1 LLYLEVELLIYIFL
15 AHSRSFKSFNE
26 TANWFLSK
34 PRLTGFLFFLFLLTF
49 VVLIVF
55 QRYELYI
62 ENKKQEVA
70 GILAETEQNIEQSLK
85 NYYTVSLTLALTID
99 DKGVPK
105 NFNSV
110 AEKLIKS
117 TPQLQ
122 AVQLVPNGVIKYIY
136 PLKGNE
142 QALNLDL
149 FKSVP
154 RTVMEAK
161 KAIQTKNMYYQ
172 GPVKLYQGGVGLVGR
187 LPVFING
194 QFWGFSAVV
203 IKLDTFF
210 KASGIDNTKHK
221 NYRFQFSKINSDTKE
236 EEFFL
241 TPDPNFNFEHAKSIV
256 FPDGDWKLYVSFIDK
271 HDVWLQLIST
281 IVFGLSLAVLSSY
294 LLTRLIIKQRDLQ
307 HSLVQKEQVLIKTES
322 KYKGIFDNAAIGI
335 ARVNTKTGALL
346 EVNKYL
352 CDFLEF
358 TEEELINRKIKSLIH
373 PEDVV
378 EDSRIFKL
386 YVNGEVQRITNE
398 KRYISKNNHI
408 KWGSVTITPLWKDG
422 EEPNN
427 HIIILEDSTERKAAA
442 QVLIESQQRIQ
453 SLINTIDGI
462 VWESY
467 LDNLEPIFIS
477 EKVQDILGYSAE
489 EWMSAGN
496 SWITHLHPDDKE
508 SMIAYLSSNISK
520 NKQLDGSYRM
530 MAKDGSIVWIRDIVT
545 VINEEG
551 KPSKLRGI
559 MIDITTQ
566 HQAEVALNNSF
577 NLVTEQNKRLLNFSY
592 IVSHNLRSHAS
603 NINGIISL
611 IENAAT
617 PDERNE
623 MFQLLKTVAEN
634 LNETLLNLNNVVN
647 IQSSID
653 IIVEPLNLNDYI
665 KKTLDTLN
673 AQILSKGAVIVNNL
687 PENILVNYNRAYLES
702 ILLNLISNSIRY
714 SESTREPYI
723 TLSFSEE
730 NNQQVLIVS
739 DNGIGIDLK
748 KNREKLFGMYQ
759 TFNGNPDARG
769 YGLFITKNQIEALG
783 GRIEVES
790 ELDKGTTFK
799 VYFK

>member
-1 LLYLEVELLIYIFL
+1 MAQSGSY
-15 AHSRSFKSFNE
+15 KSFNE

-49 VVLIVF
+49 VSLIVY
-55 QRYELYI
+55 QRYELYR
-62 ENKKQEVA
+62 ETKKQEVA
-70 GILAETEQNIEQSLK
+70 GILNEVEQNIEQSLK

-99 DKGVPK
+99 NNGVPK
-105 NFNSV
+105 NFEAV
-110 AEKLIKS
+110 AEKLIK
-117 TPQLQ
+117 TNPHLQ
-122 AVQLVPNGVIKYIY
+122 AVQLVPNGVIKYVY

-142 QALNLDL
+142 QVLNLDL

-161 KAIQTKNMYYQ
+161 KAIETRNMYYQ
-172 GPVKLYQGGVGLVGR
+172 GPVKLTQGGVGLVGR
-187 LPVFING
+187 LPVFINDK
-194 QFWGFSAVV
+194 FWGFSAIV

-210 KASGIDNTKHK
+210 KASGIDKAKYK
-221 NYRFQFSKINSDTKE
+221 NYRFQFSKINSETKK
-236 EEFFL
+236 EEFFVGV
-241 TPDPNFNFEHAKSIV
+241 DGNNNFENAKSIV
-256 FPDGDWKLYVSFIDK
+256 FPDGDWKLYVTSIDK
-271 HDVWLQLIST
+271 SDVWLQLIST
-281 IVFGLSLAVLSSY
+281 IIFGLSLAALSSY
-294 LLTRLIIKQRDLQ
+294 LLTRLIVKQGDLQ
-307 HSLVQKEQVLIKTES
+307 RMFAQQGEVLLKTES

-352 CDFLEF
+352 CEFLEF
-358 TEEELINRKIKSLIH
+358 SEEELIDKKIKSLIH
-373 PEDVV
+373 PEDVL
-378 EDSRIFKL
+378 EDSRLFKL
-386 YVNGEVQRITNE
+386 FINGEIREITNE
-398 KRYISKNNHI
+398 KRYVGKTGRI
-408 KWGSVTITPLWKDG
+408 KWGSVTITPLWKGD
-422 EEPNN
+422 EEPAN

-467 LDNLEPIFIS
+467 LENLEPIFIS
-477 EKVQDILGYSAE
+477 EKVQDILGYSVE
-489 EWMSAGN
+489 EWMSTGN
-496 SWITHLHPDDKE
+496 SWNTHLHPDDRE
-508 SMIAYLSSNISK
+508 RMAAYLAANISK
-520 NKQLDGSYRM
+520 NKQLDASYRM
-530 MAKDGSIVWIRDIVT
+530 MAKDGSVVWIRDIVT
-545 VINEEG
+545 VINEAG

-566 HQAEVALNNSF
+566 QQAEVALNNSF

-603 NINGIISL
+603 NMQGIIGL
-611 IENAAT
+611 IENASS

-623 MFQLLKTVAEN
+623 MIQLLKTVAEN

-647 IQSSID
+647 IQSSIN
-653 IIVEPLNLNDYI
+653 IVVEALNLNDYI

-673 AQILSKGAVIVNNL
+673 AQVLSKGITVINKV
-687 PENILVNYNRAYLES
+687 PENIFVNYNRAYLES

-714 SESTREPYI
+714 SDLTRKPNI

-748 KNREKLFGMYQ
+748 KNQDKLFGMYQ

-783 GRIEVES
+783 GKIEVES
-790 ELDKGTTFK
+790 ELDKGSTFK